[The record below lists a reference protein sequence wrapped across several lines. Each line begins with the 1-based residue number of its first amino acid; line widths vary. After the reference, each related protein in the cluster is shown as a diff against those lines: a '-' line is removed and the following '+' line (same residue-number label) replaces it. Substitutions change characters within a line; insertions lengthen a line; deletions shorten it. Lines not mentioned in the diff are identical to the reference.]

1 MIVEIELPPETAR
14 TLDALVQD
22 ASGEHPEIRAQLRS
36 RLVAE
41 ALAHWLPEAAV
52 VADER
57 LRLNRERVRSW

>member
-1 MIVEIELPPETAR
+1 MIIEIELPPETAR

-36 RLVAE
+36 RFVAE
-41 ALAHWLPEAAV
+41 ALVRWLPDAAV

-57 LRLNRERVRSW
+57 LRLDRERVRIW